1 MAFIAKKSLN
11 NLQSNITIDDNSIRK
26 RNSEW
31 VVIIDEENAIVDNN
45 NLSSTIKEEQEEPE
59 IKEIYRRYPSPRYN
73 LESTEFEDS
82 VCNFINNI
90 DFDKVLECFLI
101 PINNLVIYLQ
111 QNIEIYETNN
121 QLEIV

>member
-1 MAFIAKKSLN
+1 MAFNS
-11 NLQSNITIDDNSIRK
+11 SENIDLDDNSLRK
-26 RNSEW
+26 RYVDW

-45 NLSSTIKEEQEEPE
+45 NLSSTIKEENEAPE
-59 IKEIYRRYPSPRYN
+59 IKEIDRRYPSPRYD

-111 QNIEIYETNN
+111 QNIEIYETNS